1 VHAVAEL
8 PFATSVRFRVV
19 IGAADLGAFTTCDG
33 LACEVEV
40 EERWEGGVDNH
51 PWILPTRLR
60 YSHIVLTRPLTAA
73 TVAVWQWVQMQAS
86 QPVPTTGQIVAL
98 APDHRPIV
106 RWSLDRVL
114 PVRWQGPS
122 FTAEASQAAMET
134 LELAHHGFLVT
145 S

>member
-1 VHAVAEL
+1 VADQ

-19 IGAADLGAFTTCDG
+19 IGAVDLGSFTTCDG

-40 EERWEGGVDNH
+40 EEHWEGGLDTR
-51 PWILPTRLR
+51 PWILPSRLR

-73 TVAVWQWVQMQAS
+73 TVEVWQWVQAQVS
-86 QPVPTTGQIVAL
+86 QPVPTVGQIAAL
-98 APDHRPIV
+98 APDHSPIA

-114 PVRWQGPS
+114 PVRWTGPS

-134 LELAHHGFLVT
+134 LELAHHGFLAT
-145 S
+145 A